1 MVKRNSVFAIHF
13 PYLDEISNVPDI
25 TNIHKRRELKKATSP
40 IALFVSVKSSKNK
53 PYELKP
59 VAIQINNH
67 EGKMCHECYLI
78 MHAQSHYF
86 TTLDYSRRKCSSS
99 ADPLII
105 TRSSQSSAY

>member
-78 MHAQSHYF
+78 MHKV
-86 TTLDYSRRKCSSS
+86 TTLLLS
-99 ADPLII
+99 II
-105 TRSSQSSAY
+105 LAVSVHHLQIH